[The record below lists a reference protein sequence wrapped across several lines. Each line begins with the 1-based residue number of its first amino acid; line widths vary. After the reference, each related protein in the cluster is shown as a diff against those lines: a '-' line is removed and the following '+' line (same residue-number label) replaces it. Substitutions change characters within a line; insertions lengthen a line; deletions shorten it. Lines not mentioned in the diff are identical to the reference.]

1 MTPESESISGRGQ
14 QLRQEL
20 LQARA
25 GVLAEIRAC
34 PPAIPA
40 CDEQFNHL
48 LEQRDALGRDL
59 GRLADILAAKVGD
72 KEKARRLADFQRQST
87 FLHVDPTNA

>member
-1 MTPESESISGRGQ
+1 MTPESESISGRGE

-25 GVLAEIRAC
+25 CVLEEIHAF
-34 PPAIPA
+34 PPAIPG
-40 CDEQFNHL
+40 CDEQFNFL

-59 GRLADILAAKVGD
+59 GRLEDILAAETGAR
-72 KEKARRLADFQRQST
+72 EKARRRAELQRGST
-87 FLHVDPTNA
+87 FLQSDSQGA

>member
-1 MTPESESISGRGQ
+1 MTPGSESVRWRGE

-25 GVLAEIRAC
+25 DVLAEIRAF
-34 PPAIPA
+34 PPAILA
-40 CDEQFNHL
+40 CDEQFNLL

-59 GRLADILAAKVGD
+59 GRLADILAAETGD
-72 KEKARRLADFQRQST
+72 REKARRLAGFQRQSI
-87 FLHVDPTNA
+87 FLQTDTYSA